1 MKKSIKLILTCI
13 VAVSSAYLV
22 GCADA
27 GKKTAIGAGAGAVVG
42 AGLGMII
49 GHQSGNRGKG
59 AAIGAALGAGIGG
72 GIGLRLDKQAAELA
86 QIAETKRTEHGI
98 ITKLKSD
105 ITFASGSAN
114 VKAQQN
120 IQKMAQIMAKYP
132 ENVIQVIGHTDSTGS
147 DSFNQT
153 LSQQRANSV
162 KSIMAA
168 NGVPSNVISTVGMG
182 EGQPL
187 GSNKTTDGRATNRRV
202 EILISVD
209 ESKVPKK

>member
-1 MKKSIKLILTCI
+1 MKKSIKLIVSCI

-27 GKKTAIGAGAGAVVG
+27 GKKTAIGAGAGAAVG

-59 AAIGAALGAGIGG
+59 AAIGAALGGALGG

-86 QIAETKRTEHGI
+86 RIAETKRTENGI

-105 ITFASGSAN
+105 ITFASGSSN

-120 IQKMAQIMAKYP
+120 IQQIAQIIAKYP
-132 ENVIQVIGHTDSTGS
+132 ENVVKVIGHTDSTGS
-147 DSFNQT
+147 DAFNQT
-153 LSQQRANSV
+153 LSQQRADSV
-162 KSIMAA
+162 MSIMTA
-168 NGVPSNVISTVGMG
+168 NGVPGNVISSVGMG

-187 GSNKTTDGRATNRRV
+187 GSCLLYTSPSPRDRTRSRMPSSA
-202 EILISVD
+202 
-209 ESKVPKK
+209 

>member
-1 MKKSIKLILTCI
+1 MKKSIKLIVSCI

-27 GKKTAIGAGAGAVVG
+27 GKKTAIGAGAGAAVG

-59 AAIGAALGAGIGG
+59 AAIGAALGGAIGG

-86 QIAETKRTEHGI
+86 RIAETKRTEHGI
-98 ITKLKSD
+98 VTKLKSD
-105 ITFASGSAN
+105 ITFASGSSN

-120 IQKMAQIMAKYP
+120 IQQIAQIIAKYP
-132 ENVIQVIGHTDSTGS
+132 EDVVQVIGHTDSTGS
-147 DSFNQT
+147 DAFNQT
-153 LSQQRANSV
+153 LSQKRAENV
-162 KSIMAA
+162 RSIMLA
-168 NGVPSNVISTVGMG
+168 NGVPAGSVTSVGMG
-182 EGQPL
+182 EGQPI
-187 GSNKTTDGRATNRRV
+187 GSNKTSAGRSTNRRV

-209 ESKVPKK
+209 ESKIPKK

>member
-1 MKKSIKLILTCI
+1 MKKSIKLIVSCI

-27 GKKTAIGAGAGAVVG
+27 GKKTAIGAGAGAAVG

-59 AAIGAALGAGIGG
+59 AAIGAALGGALGG

-86 QIAETKRTEHGI
+86 RIAETKRTENGI

-105 ITFASGSAN
+105 ITFASGSSN

-120 IQKMAQIMAKYP
+120 IQQIAQIIAKYP
-132 ENVIQVIGHTDSTGS
+132 ENVVKVIGHTDSTGS
-147 DSFNQT
+147 DAFNQT
-153 LSQQRANSV
+153 LSQQRADSV
-162 KSIMAA
+162 MSIMTA
-168 NGVPSNVISTVGMG
+168 NGVPGNVISSVGMG

-187 GSNKTTDGRATNRRV
+187 GSNKTSAGRSANRRV
-202 EILISVD
+202 EIQISVD
-209 ESKVPKK
+209 ESKIPKK

>member
-1 MKKSIKLILTCI
+1 MKKSIKLIVSCI

-27 GKKTAIGAGAGAVVG
+27 GKKTAIGAGAGAAVG

-59 AAIGAALGAGIGG
+59 AAIGAALGGALGG

-86 QIAETKRTEHGI
+86 RIAETKRTENGI

-105 ITFASGSAN
+105 ITFASGSSN

-120 IQKMAQIMAKYP
+120 IQQIAQIIAKYP
-132 ENVIQVIGHTDSTGS
+132 ENVVKVIGHTDSTGS
-147 DSFNQT
+147 DAFNQT
-153 LSQQRANSV
+153 LSQQRADSV
-162 KSIMAA
+162 RSIMTAL
-168 NGVPSNVISTVGMG
+168 S
-182 EGQPL
+182 
-187 GSNKTTDGRATNRRV
+187 
-202 EILISVD
+202 LIHI
-209 ESKVPKK
+209 